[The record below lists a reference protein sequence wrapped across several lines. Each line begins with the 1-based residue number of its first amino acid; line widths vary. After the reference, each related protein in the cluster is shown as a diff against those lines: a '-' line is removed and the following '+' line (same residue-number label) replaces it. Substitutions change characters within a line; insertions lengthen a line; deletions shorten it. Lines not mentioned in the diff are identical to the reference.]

1 MEMTQNPIDIYQF
14 LSVLR
19 DTSPHIWRRVLVP
32 SDSSLVDLH
41 QTIQIAFGWNG
52 GQVFTFEV

>member
-14 LSVLR
+14 RGVLR
-19 DTSPHIWRRVLVP
+19 DTSPHIWRRVLVR

-41 QTIQIAFGWNG
+41 QTIQIVFG
-52 GQVFTFEV
+52 